1 MINPVSNATQAHTD
15 IQPAAER
22 QSAAPAPAQPAAT
35 DSVQLSSAK
44 ALQQETLE
52 TPAQTVREANSGDL
66 QARRLLARE
75 AADKAA
81 G

>member
-1 MINPVSNATQAHTD
+1 MISPVSNASQTHAALQP
-15 IQPAAER
+15 PAAR
-22 QSAAPAPAQPAAT
+22 QSPAQAQPAAT
-35 DSVQLSSAK
+35 DTVQLSSAK

-52 TPAQTVREANSGDL
+52 TPTQTAREANSGDL
-66 QARRLLARE
+66 QAKRLLARE